1 MESNRPNQHP
11 GESLSVWLDT
21 APMPDFP
28 QLLVNREVDVCIVGG
43 GIAGL
48 TTAYLLLR
56 EGRSVCVL
64 EDFELGGG
72 QTGRTTAHLVT
83 ALDDRYFKLEEYH
96 GEEGARLAA
105 QSHRAAIDRVEE
117 IVREESIDCE
127 LERIDGYLFSPTED
141 ETDILQREFSAAKRA
156 GLTDIRLLARAPFHT
171 FESGPAICFPQQAQI
186 HPLRYLRGLALSI
199 LRMGGEIY
207 TQTHVKA
214 VRGGKDAAVTV
225 QNGSVVKCKSAVVA
239 TNSPVNDLIAVHT
252 KQAAYRTYVI
262 GIEVPKG
269 SLDKALYWDTRD
281 PYHYLRLEV
290 KMSGAYDVLIVGGED
305 HKTGQKQNPSEC
317 YARLE
322 DWTHR
327 HFARTG
333 KVLYRWSGQVMEPVD
348 GLAFLGHNP
357 LDKQNVYII
366 TGDSGNGM
374 THSTIGAMI
383 ITDQIMERPN
393 PWEALY
399 NPGRITLRSARNFLK
414 ENVNTLAQYAD
425 WLRVKEFQGFES
437 VPPGHGAVFR
447 DGVKMIAAYR
457 TEDGKL
463 ELRSAACTHLGGV
476 VHWNSA
482 EKSWDCPCHGSRFDA
497 HGKVLEGPAISN
509 LKPITSSETR
519 KLENGKLKK
528 PPSKKRESE
537 VRAPL

>member
-1 MESNRPNQHP
+1 MDSHRPNQHP

-28 QLLVNREVDVCIVGG
+28 QLLVNREVDVCVVGG
-43 GIAGL
+43 GIGGL

-56 EGRSVCVL
+56 EGKSVCVL
-64 EDFELGGG
+64 EDFEIGGG

-96 GEEGARLAA
+96 GGEGARLAA
-105 QSHRAAIDRVEE
+105 QSHRAALDRVEE

-127 LERIDGYLFSPTED
+127 LERVDGYLFSSPED

-156 GLTDIRLLARAPFHT
+156 GLSDIRLLARAPFHT
-171 FESGPAICFPQQAQI
+171 FESGPTICFPRQIQI

-207 TQTHVKA
+207 TQSHVKE
-214 VRGGKDAAVTV
+214 VHGGKAATVTV
-225 QNGSVVKCKSAVVA
+225 KNGSVVKCKSVVVA
-239 TNSPVNDLIAVHT
+239 TNSPVNDLFAVHT

-269 SLDKALYWDTRD
+269 SLDKCLYWDTQV

-290 KMSGAYDVLIVGGED
+290 KMSGLNDVLIVGGED
-305 HKTGQKQNPSEC
+305 HKTGQKQNPGEC

-322 DWTHR
+322 EWAQR
-327 HFARTG
+327 RFPKAG
-333 KVLYRWSGQVMEPVD
+333 KVLYRWSGQIMEPVD

-357 LDKQNVYII
+357 MDKNNVYII

-374 THSTIGAMI
+374 THCTIGGMI
-383 ITDQIMERPN
+383 ITDQILQRPN
-393 PWEALY
+393 PWEELY
-399 NPGRITLRSARNFLK
+399 DPGRISLRAATRFLK
-414 ENVNTLAQYAD
+414 ENVNTVVQYAD
-425 WLRVKEFQGFES
+425 WFKAKEFLGFET
-437 VPPGHGAVFR
+437 VPPGQGAVFR
-447 DGVKMIAAYR
+447 DGIKMVAAYR

-463 ELRSAACTHLGGV
+463 ELRSAACTHLGGI

-497 HGKVLEGPAISN
+497 QGKVLEGPAISD
-509 LKPITSSETR
+509 LKLISPSDTKKI
-519 KLENGKLKK
+519 ENGKYRKA
-528 PPSKKRESE
+528 PGRKRDSE
-537 VRAPL
+537 VRPSP